1 LVEARE
7 VDLLTRRQSGR
18 LEGRG
23 MLREQ
28 LDELKTLLE
37 NHSYYYREE
46 PPFKLASGRQSN
58 YYYDAKW
65 VTLAPRGQSLVGHV
79 LFRLL
84 REVGGVDA
92 VGGLE
97 LGAVPMATAAAFA
110 SELEGHRIPAFI
122 VRKQEKTHGTMGK
135 VAQGR
140 VEDGSEPIGRGR
152 RVVVLDDVV
161 TTGDSVEKAI
171 DRIEADG
178 AEVAAVLVLVCR
190 TEAGGRENIEGKG
203 YNFFAIFDSHERDGG
218 KLHLSK
224 ELTRL
229 LQVPA

>member
-1 LVEARE
+1 
-7 VDLLTRRQSGR
+7 
-18 LEGRG
+18 

-37 NHSYYYREE
+37 TRSYFHREPEEE
-46 PPFKLASGRQSN
+46 PFTLASGRKSR

-65 VTLAPRGQSLVGHV
+65 VTLGGRGQRLVGHV

-84 REVGGVDA
+84 RELGGVDA

-110 SELEGHRIPAFI
+110 SELEGHSIASFI
-122 VRKQEKTHGTMGK
+122 VRKEEKTHGTMGK
-135 VAQGR
+135 LAQGR
-140 VEDGSEPIGRGR
+140 GEDGSAPIGPGR
-152 RVVVLDDVV
+152 RVAILDDVV
-161 TTGDSVEKAI
+161 TTGGCVEQAI
-171 DRIEADG
+171 DRVQADG
-178 AEVAAVLVLVCR
+178 AKVAAVLVLVCR
-190 TEAGGRENIEGKG
+190 TEADGRKKIEEKG
-203 YNFFAIFDSHERDGG
+203 YNFFAIFDAHEGDGG

>member
-1 LVEARE
+1 MLM
-7 VDLLTRRQSGR
+7 RRQGARLGGR
-18 LEGRG
+18 D

-37 NHSYYYREE
+37 NHSYSYREE
-46 PPFKLASGRQSN
+46 PRFTLASGRQSR
-58 YYYDAKW
+58 YYYDAKL
-65 VTLAPRGQSLVGHV
+65 VTLAPRGQCLVGHV
-79 LFRLL
+79 LFTLL
-84 REVGGVDA
+84 RELGGVDA

-135 VAQGR
+135 IAQGR
-140 VEDGSEPIGRGR
+140 AEDGSTAIGGGR
-152 RVVVLDDVV
+152 RVAVLDDVV
-161 TTGDSVEKAI
+161 TTGESVEQAI
-171 DRIEADG
+171 HRIEADG
-178 AEVAAVLVLVCR
+178 AKVAAVLVLVCR
-190 TEAGGRENIEGKG
+190 TEADGRKNIEEKG
-203 YNFFAIFDSHERDGG
+203 YNFFAIFDAHERDGG